1 MGKITFALYFANRGF
16 FPGEAIGEARTEMEK
31 TVSSL
36 GFGYIEME
44 ASLTRFGAVETQEEG
59 YQYARFLKEHEGEYD
74 GVIMCLPNFG
84 DENGALKAMHDC
96 KVPILLQAYPDEIG
110 VMDFSHRRD
119 AFCGKISIADTF
131 RQAGIKF
138 TVFPP
143 HTCRPSSD
151 TFCRQLVK
159 FAQVCAVVK
168 RMRDFNV
175 GAFGARTTAF
185 KTVRFDELALQAHD
199 INCETIDMY
208 QICRRMK
215 EVDHNS
221 EEFKEAYEKVIHAC
235 DTRNM
240 PDGTVEAQAA
250 LYVTLKRL
258 FREFNLGA
266 AAIRCWPD
274 LQDEF
279 RITPCMVMGL
289 LHEEHMPVA
298 CEMDVCNALA
308 MAMLNAAADLPPIC
322 MDWNNNYSEE
332 EDECILFHCGSIP
345 ESQLMEKGT
354 VISHKMLDKGK
365 EELGGVAWG
374 CKQVRVRPGTM
385 TYMSAK
391 TETGRLTFYVGRGEI
406 IDTEVEK
413 EFFGCPAVI
422 RIPGLQ
428 RLLLNICKKGYRHH
442 VSMVRSD
449 VEDVLREAI
458 TTYLG
463 YEIDEML

>member
-44 ASLTRFGAVETQEEG
+44 ASLTRFGAVETQEEW

-391 TETGRLTFYVGRGEI
+391 TENGRLTFYVGRGEI